1 MKYALALIFLEVAVS
16 WTTWRPHV
24 VPRLSRA
31 VGSACVAW
39 SALTGVYV
47 PGGTGTGTAA
57 AWAADEW
64 TDRNRLAAEAWRAVD
79 EIYYDRTFSGK
90 DWFKLRQDAV
100 KRTYRADEDVY
111 AGIASMLATLGD
123 KYTRYLPPAKY
134 DALVNS
140 AQGQLTGVGLEL
152 LGRDD
157 GTVIVNNIEEESPAR
172 LSGIERGDV
181 LVDIDGTS
189 TSGLSPEEVA
199 VLIRGEKDT
208 KASIRLSRAGK
219 AMDFEVIRKPF
230 KLKGVL
236 STVATVKGQNVG
248 VITVKS
254 FSSTT
259 KDEVTRALEDM
270 HRKDVGVLV
279 LDMRN
284 NGGGLLQGAV
294 ETASLLIP
302 PGKIVVFVV
311 GKDGAQEAKQ
321 TLPGDIDSGDTLLPD
336 LKTPLYVLVNGNTAS
351 AAEVLSA
358 ALKENGRA
366 KLVGEKTF
374 GKGVI
379 QTLEPLSKG
388 GIAVTIAKYET
399 PLHHDINKV
408 GIPVDVAVACD
419 PSNKAEECAASFL

>member
-1 MKYALALIFLEVAVS
+1 MVGVS
-16 WTTWRPHV
+16 PA
-24 VPRLSRA
+24 PSFA
-31 VGSACVAW
+31 S
-39 SALTGVYV
+39 
-47 PGGTGTGTAA
+47 
-57 AWAADEW
+57 EW
-64 TDRNRLAAEAWRAVD
+64 TDRNRLASEAWRAVD
-79 EIYYDRTFSGK
+79 EIYYDRTFNGK
-90 DWFKLRQDAV
+90 DWFKLRQDIV
-100 KRTYRADEDVY
+100 KKDYKNDDEVFDSI
-111 AGIASMLATLGD
+111 GTMLTNLGD

-134 DALVNS
+134 DTLMNS
-140 AQGQLTGVGLEL
+140 AQGELTGVGLEL
-152 LGRDD
+152 LGLDD

-172 LSGIERGDV
+172 QSGIMRGDV
-181 LVDIDGTS
+181 LIDIDGTS
-189 TSGLSPEEVA
+189 TKGLSPEEVA

-208 KASIRLSRAGK
+208 KATLQLSRTGK
-219 AMDFEVIRKPF
+219 LMNFEVIRKPF

-236 STVATVKGQNVG
+236 FSKGNVKGKSVG
-248 VITVKS
+248 FVTVKS

-259 KDEVTRALEDM
+259 KTEVTKALESL
-270 HRKDVGVLV
+270 HQSGVNTIV

-311 GKDGAQEAKQ
+311 GKDGLAEAKQ
-321 TLPGDIDSGDTLLPD
+321 TLPSDIDSGDTELPD
-336 LKTPLYVLVNGNTAS
+336 LNTPLYVLVNSNTAS

-379 QTLEPLSKG
+379 QNLQPLSKG

-399 PLHHDINKV
+399 PLHNNINKI
-408 GIPVDVAVACD
+408 GIPVDVPVSCD
-419 PSNKAEECAASFL
+419 QTVGAEECAALFL